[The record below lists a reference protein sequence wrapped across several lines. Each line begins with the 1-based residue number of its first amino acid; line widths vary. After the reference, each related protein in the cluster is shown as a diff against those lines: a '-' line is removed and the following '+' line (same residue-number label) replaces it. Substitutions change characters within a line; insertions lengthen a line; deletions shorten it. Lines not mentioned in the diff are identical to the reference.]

1 MTKAAVLLGAFERD
15 GMCDDLHLLAQRFMD
30 ALDARTTR
38 IQDGSW
44 AEKLRRLCIAVLNDL
59 LVEHGE
65 EIL

>member
-1 MTKAAVLLGAFERD
+1 MFRVGLPWTLDRRRGGAVTKVAV
-15 GMCDDLHLLAQRFMD
+15 FMD

-65 EIL
+65 EIV